1 MLRQMNNYKYIN
13 GGFDLMHKA
22 IENPDNI
29 CFKCLKEF
37 DTNELHKIE
46 IPALGFGSG
55 FDSFSTKIN
64 LCNDCFKETNAE
76 WWKLEIVNFG
86 ENNWC
91 EEYKYEDEIFN
102 YIKIL
107 PIQGQELFWNRYA
120 NDYFSYYMEPQ
131 DWIDYELGIL
141 PHEKCKKYGL
151 YSCDEIKAYKQR
163 FPKCKHVKIVK
174 YEDDYI
180 ISQCPLGA
188 TGNENGQANITPS
201 VKCHQCILFKEKC
214 NNITNVINENEF
226 AKYSHKFM
234 RKTLIKLKIITLK
247 QKITKC
253 LQRIISK
260 IKKVI

>member
-1 MLRQMNNYKYIN
+1 
-13 GGFDLMHKA
+13 MHKA
-22 IENPDNI
+22 IENPENV

-37 DTNELHKIE
+37 KEDKLHKIY
-46 IPALGFGSG
+46 IPEMGWGSG
-55 FDSFSTKIN
+55 FDCRSTRIN
-64 LCNDCFKETNAE
+64 LCEDCYKQTNSK
-76 WWKLEIVNFG
+76 WWELEEVIDEDDGVYWG
-86 ENNWC
+86 SW
-91 EEYKYEDEIFN
+91 YKYEDEIFDFVDA
-102 YIKIL
+102 L
-107 PIQGQELFWNRYA
+107 PIEGRELFYNRYA
-120 NDYFSYYMEPQ
+120 SDALLTPQ
-131 DWIDYELGIL
+131 DWIDYKLGIL
-141 PHEKCKKYGL
+141 SHDKCKEYGL

-174 YEDDYI
+174 YDDDYI

-201 VKCHQCILFKEKC
+201 TECYQCILFKEKC

-226 AKYSHKFM
+226 AKYGHKFM
-234 RKTLIKLKIITLK
+234 RKALIKLKIVTLK